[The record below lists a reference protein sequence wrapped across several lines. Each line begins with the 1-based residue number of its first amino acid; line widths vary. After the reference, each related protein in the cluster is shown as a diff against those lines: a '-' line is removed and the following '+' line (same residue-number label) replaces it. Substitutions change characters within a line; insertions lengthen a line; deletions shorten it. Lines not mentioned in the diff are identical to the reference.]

1 MIAGIID
8 IFLGA
13 LSIYLMMGLIF
24 SIYFYAKAGSKI
36 DEGTKG
42 TPWHFKLI
50 IFPGVVLLWVA
61 LLAKHLKTDD

>member
-1 MIAGIID
+1 MIEPIIN

-13 LSIYLMMGLIF
+13 LAIYLLLGLLF
-24 SIYFYAKAGSKI
+24 SIYFYAKGAAKI
-36 DEGTKG
+36 DEGTQG

-61 LLAKHLKTDD
+61 LMVKLFKKQ